1 MYSTDADKV
10 EEKRDLNLSKENS
23 FRNTALEKE
32 KILKNQDDSAKGLN
46 NRRKGLTKAFI
57 INTFCICILGFYEYT
72 WRHTK
77 FIKFFFFC
85 MFQ

>member
-57 INTFCICILGFYEYT
+57 INTFCICILGL
-72 WRHTK
+72 
-77 FIKFFFFC
+77 
-85 MFQ
+85 

>member
-1 MYSTDADKV
+1 MYCTDADKA

-46 NRRKGLTKAFI
+46 NRRKDLTKAFI
-57 INTFCICILGFYEYT
+57 LNKFCICILGFYEYT
-72 WRHTK
+72 SRHTK